1 MSRAT
6 SDARFEPIHAALR
19 THEPQARYSV
29 QRILMAKT
37 RVLLAEDH
45 TVVAEG
51 LQALLK
57 DEFDLAGI
65 VTMGGRSLRPPIR
78 FVPT

>member
-1 MSRAT
+1 
-6 SDARFEPIHAALR
+6 
-19 THEPQARYSV
+19 
-29 QRILMAKT
+29 MAKT